1 MQKGIVI
8 SNISD
13 LYKVEVNNE
22 VYDCNARG
30 KFKAGEMS
38 PVAGDIVE
46 IEITDE
52 AKRAGV
58 INKIEEKSKNKI
70 KIEKAKKYEF
80 SFGKITMMCVFT
92 CCKF

>member
-52 AKRAGV
+52 TKRAGV
-58 INKIEEKSKNKI
+58 INKIEERKNYLKI
-70 KIEKAKKYEF
+70 PEA
-80 SFGKITMMCVFT
+80 
-92 CCKF
+92 